1 MEFGHS
7 PNQTDTPCHAPQAAR
22 RMEQLGRIP
31 AWLLL
36 VDRVPPHR
44 MDKKKRKTN
53 PAKMNTGDYIYKS
66 IFAQHT
72 IRPILI
78 SIHCKT
84 TYGTSYYSA
93 LPTS

>member
-1 MEFGHS
+1 
-7 PNQTDTPCHAPQAAR
+7 
-22 RMEQLGRIP
+22 
-31 AWLLL
+31 
-36 VDRVPPHR
+36 
-44 MDKKKRKTN
+44 
-53 PAKMNTGDYIYKS
+53 MNTGDYIYKS